1 MAKSDPYI
9 HNAACHLTQAERA
22 AQNATILKR
31 HCLYAQPTKITL
43 ITIHSLPTSA
53 EQNGRCQTDQTPPR
67 CSISSDH
74 GLLLHCGAR

>member
-22 AQNATILKR
+22 AQNVTILKR

-53 EQNGRCQTDQTPPR
+53 EQNGRSNRGMSNRSDSTPM
-67 CSISSDH
+67 
-74 GLLLHCGAR
+74 LN